1 MRNSSIPPKTKTMK
15 QGKLRH
21 PVIIFPPDNSQKST
35 NRLRV
40 FYQNTRGLNS
50 KTLEFYLNVL
60 SEDYDVIALVETW
73 LTSGVNT
80 GELFDSRY
88 QVFRQDRD
96 PYSTEKSKG
105 GGLIIAIR
113 NNIKALPL
121 TSLNQCERHLESL
134 WVKCNIHGQDIILSL
149 CYFPPP
155 VKCETMETF
164 AEAICQKEELLGNK
178 MICLG
183 DYNIP
188 NFHPPGIDPNIFNPP
203 SSDIHISGDPVI
215 NPTAGIDTSGDPD
228 INSSDINPTYGI
240 NTSGE
245 PDINPLNSSIDNI
258 SFFNPDID
266 PSISDVVA
274 AGDLGNSPATPDD
287 DGTVDPNNINPDI
300 EARGALMH
308 LHKVINF
315 YDLDSLNTVR
325 NHKGRTLDL
334 CLTNFNSN
342 KITRKKF
349 TNCYIK
355 EADGLVKIDSH
366 HPPLILYIET
376 NKSKDLSSY
385 TRTSPSHS
393 DMPFNFNKTN
403 FETLNEKLSSNNW
416 YAVYNAPSPNDK
428 MKMFYDELNKAF
440 LLSTPL
446 LNNNPNKDKFPK
458 WWQKNTIHTFKRKER
473 IRKIHRKTT
482 TQKSEYTKLRKL
494 CKAEIKKDYEN
505 YINKV
510 TFLVKKGNSKPFW
523 DFTKQQSKEPPK
535 KILKYKDEQISE
547 PQHIVDAFAEH
558 FKNAYNQTPP
568 NYTTDYSID
577 TDPEHFHL
585 STITEQDIEYQ
596 IKQMS
601 INKPPGP
608 DGIPPKILSKCLAHL
623 KAPLA
628 HIFTHSIKTG
638 IFPSALKVS
647 NVTPVPKKSGDLNV
661 NMHRPVSNLNVLQP
675 CQYLVGKISFY
686 VFAEVLAN
694 TIKSKKVYILCVQ

>member
-446 LNNNPNKDKFPK
+446 LNNNPNKDKLSTLSK
-458 WWQKNTIHTFKRKER
+458 EKNVFGK
-473 IRKIHRKTT
+473 
-482 TQKSEYTKLRKL
+482 YT
-494 CKAEIKKDYEN
+494 E
-505 YINKV
+505 
-510 TFLVKKGNSKPFW
+510 
-523 DFTKQQSKEPPK
+523 KQQ
-535 KILKYKDEQISE
+535 
-547 PQHIVDAFAEH
+547 H
-558 FKNAYNQTPP
+558 KNQNTP
-568 NYTTDYSID
+568 NYVNCVRLKLKRIMKII
-577 TDPEHFHL
+577 L
-585 STITEQDIEYQ
+585 
-596 IKQMS
+596 IK
-601 INKPPGP
+601 
-608 DGIPPKILSKCLAHL
+608 
-623 KAPLA
+623 
-628 HIFTHSIKTG
+628 
-638 IFPSALKVS
+638 
-647 NVTPVPKKSGDLNV
+647 
-661 NMHRPVSNLNVLQP
+661 
-675 CQYLVGKISFY
+675 
-686 VFAEVLAN
+686 
-694 TIKSKKVYILCVQ
+694 